1 MVNGTLTDQSW
12 LKEME
17 AMSPRDRAKK
27 LAFAAHADQS
37 RDDGQ
42 AYIVHPS
49 SVVDRIEA
57 AGCSDERVICAAWL
71 HDVVE
76 DTEWTSGHIE
86 MLFGEEIAEIVDQL
100 TLPVPDR
107 WPHNFRQGRELKTL
121 ALMGKATIM
130 SPAAKVIKIADRIDN
145 LSSAKG
151 TWKESRLTAYAVQAD
166 RFLQAMELTTTPEMD
181 FYKAYQELLTQVRGI
196 INSIL
201 QGQ

>member
-1 MVNGTLTDQSW
+1 
-12 LKEME
+12 
-17 AMSPRDRAKK
+17 
-27 LAFAAHADQS
+27 
-37 RDDGQ
+37 
-42 AYIVHPS
+42 
-49 SVVDRIEA
+49 
-57 AGCSDERVICAAWL
+57 
-71 HDVVE
+71 
-76 DTEWTSGHIE
+76 
-86 MLFGEEIAEIVDQL
+86 
-100 TLPVPDR
+100 
-107 WPHNFRQGRELKTL
+107 
-121 ALMGKATIM
+121 M